1 MSREIKFRLWST
13 IYNKFIINNNEN
25 VDFVINTAGNLY
37 SIEHSYCEKCILT
50 QTCTEIMQYTGLK
63 DDKGKEIYEGDIL
76 LSSNENGTFLQLIG
90 FGDSDR
96 EYDSILKGFKI
107 INGYTLEND
116 DYEIIECKPL
126 TQELVKKYDIP
137 VIEKENIIMD
147 GWWVIGNKW
156 ENPELMKLLEAKDDK
171 KR

>member
-1 MSREIKFRLWST
+1 MVYRIWDKDSGYFIKDSDTDRPYLSPNGNIIIVNEMGD
-13 IYNKFIINNNEN
+13 IYETDKENYII
-25 VDFVINTAGNLY
+25 D
-37 SIEHSYCEKCILT
+37 K
-50 QTCTEIMQYTGLK
+50 YTGLK
-63 DDKGKEIYEGDIL
+63 DDKGVEVYEGDIL

-90 FGDSDR
+90 FGDSNR

-147 GWWVIGNKW
+147 GWWVIGNKC
-156 ENPELMKLLEAKDDK
+156 ENPELMKLLEAKDE
-171 KR
+171 

>member
-1 MSREIKFRLWST
+1 MEYRIWDKDSGYFIKVSDT
-13 IYNKFIINNNEN
+13 NKHYLSSNGDIIIINEMGDIYETDKEN
-25 VDFVINTAGNLY
+25 YIIN
-37 SIEHSYCEKCILT
+37 K
-50 QTCTEIMQYTGLK
+50 YTGLK
-63 DDKGKEIYEGDIL
+63 DNKEYKIYEDDIL

-90 FGDSDR
+90 FGDSER

-107 INGYTLEND
+107 IDSYTLEND

-156 ENPELMKLLEAKDDK
+156 ENPELMKLLEGKDDK